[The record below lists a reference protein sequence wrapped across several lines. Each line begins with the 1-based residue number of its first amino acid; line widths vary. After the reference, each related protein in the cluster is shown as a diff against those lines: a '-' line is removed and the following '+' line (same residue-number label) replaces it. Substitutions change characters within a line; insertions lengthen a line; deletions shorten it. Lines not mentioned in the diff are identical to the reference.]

1 MNALQLYLASA
12 SPRRR
17 VLLQGIG
24 LEPRVMA
31 TDVDERRRPGEPAS
45 SQVRRLAEAKGRQA
59 GARLRPS
66 DAAGII
72 LAADTVVVIDGECL
86 GKPSDADEAGSMLQR
101 LSGRGH
107 EVLTGV
113 FLTRTDDGRSTC
125 GVECTRVYFR
135 PYDAHAIR
143 AYVATGESL
152 DKAGG
157 YGIQGRGSLLC
168 ERIEGSWSNVVGLPL
183 ERLPGWMESIG
194 IDLWNLLC
202 RSPFE

>member
-1 MNALQLYLASA
+1 VNALQLYLASA

-17 VLLQGIG
+17 ELLHRIG
-24 LEPRVMA
+24 LDPRVMA
-31 TDVDERRRPGEPAS
+31 ADVEERRRPGETAS
-45 SQVRRLAEAKGRQA
+45 SQVKRLAEAKGRQA
-59 GARLRPS
+59 RSLLRPS
-66 DAAGII
+66 DAAGLV
-72 LAADTVVVIDGECL
+72 LAADTVVVVDGECL
-86 GKPSDADEAGSMLQR
+86 GKPSDPGEARSMLRR

-125 GVECTRVYFR
+125 DVACTRVYFR
-135 PYDAHAIR
+135 PYDDHAVQ
-143 AYVATGESL
+143 AYVATGEPF

-194 IDLWNLLC
+194 IDLWHLMPTP
-202 RSPFE
+202 R

>member
-1 MNALQLYLASA
+1 MNALQLYLAST
-12 SPRRR
+12 SPRRLE
-17 VLLQGIG
+17 LLQGIG
-24 LEPRVMA
+24 LDPRVMA
-31 TDVDERRRPGEPAS
+31 PDVDERRHPGETAR

-66 DAAGII
+66 DAPG
-72 LAADTVVVIDGECL
+72 LVLSADTVVVIDGQCL
-86 GKPSDADEAGSMLQR
+86 GKPSDPDEAGSMLRR

-113 FLTRTDDGRSTC
+113 FLTRTDDARSTC
-125 GVECTRVYFR
+125 GFECTRVFFR
-135 PYDAHAIR
+135 PYDERTVR
-143 AYVATGESL
+143 AYVATGEPL

-183 ERLPGWMESIG
+183 ERLPGWMESLD
-194 IDLWNLLC
+194 IDLWSLLPTP
-202 RSPFE
+202 R

>member
-17 VLLQGIG
+17 ELLQGIG
-24 LEPRVMA
+24 LAPRVMP
-31 TDVDERRRPGEPAS
+31 TDLDERRRPGETAR
-45 SQVRRLAEAKGRQA
+45 SQVRRLAEAKARHA
-59 GARLRPS
+59 GGRLRPA
-66 DAAGII
+66 DPAGIV
-72 LAADTVVVIDGECL
+72 LAADTVVVLDGECL
-86 GKPSDADEAGSMLQR
+86 GKPADPGEARSMLQR

-113 FLTRTDDGRSTC
+113 FLTRTDDGRSAW

-135 PYDAHAIR
+135 PYDDRSVA

-194 IDLWNLLC
+194 IDLWDLLPTP
-202 RSPFE
+202 R